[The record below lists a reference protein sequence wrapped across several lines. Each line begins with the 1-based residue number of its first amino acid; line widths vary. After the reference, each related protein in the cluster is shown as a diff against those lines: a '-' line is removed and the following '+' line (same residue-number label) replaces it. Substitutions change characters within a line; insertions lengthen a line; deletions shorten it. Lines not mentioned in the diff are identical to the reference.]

1 MEMNSTSGTQHPQN
15 HSLFFQE
22 VKKLFANVDNNS
34 NVDVYNI
41 YELPLKI
48 PRTSRNL
55 VHVEIINDDTISTA
69 LRYKNEY
76 GLNPLVL
83 NMASDKS
90 PGGGN
95 LFLGTSQEEQLLCST
110 NLFQSLI
117 PELYPFDKNWVI
129 YTPQVKIVRDGQYN
143 LMPQEKW
150 SDISVISV
158 AAPRCP
164 GITKHPKKPDNFRYV
179 SHQRNM
185 EAKIE
190 AIFKVASDHDH
201 DSIIL
206 GDLGCG
212 SNKNPVDKIIDI
224 FRRCLRLNKHR
235 FIRIAFAIYQPI
247 QQSSKDLNLFEKFHK
262 ELSETSSYFEI

>member
-1 MEMNSTSGTQHPQN
+1 MNSSYSINYLTHYE
-15 HSLFFQE
+15 E
-22 VKKLFANVDNNS
+22 VKTLFANVENNS
-34 NVDVYNI
+34 KIEVYDI
-41 YELPLKI
+41 YGLPIKI
-48 PRTSRNL
+48 PKTTKNL
-55 VHVEIINDDTISTA
+55 VYLEILNEDTISLA

-76 GLNPLVL
+76 QLNPLVL
-83 NMASDKS
+83 NMASDKA

-95 LFLGTSQEEQLLCST
+95 LFLGTSQEEQLLCCT

-117 PELYPFDKNWVI
+117 PELYPFEKNWVV
-129 YTPQVKIVRDGQYN
+129 YTPEVTIVRDGQYN
-143 LMPQEKW
+143 LLPKTNW
-150 SDISVISV
+150 TNVSVISV

-164 GITKHPKKPDNFRYV
+164 GIIKHSKKPDNFRYV

-206 GDLGCG
+206 GAIGCG
-212 SNKNPVDKIIDI
+212 SNKNPVDSIISI

-235 FIRIAFAIYQPI
+235 FKRIGFAIYQPI
-247 QQSSKDLNLFEKFHK
+247 HPTSKDMNLFEKFHK
-262 ELSETSSYFEI
+262 ELSDTSLYFEQ